1 MATSMNES
9 GKEKLIQAYKD
20 YKMSQEL
27 KERAR
32 KILYN
37 YSDSI
42 MKISYFEGYFED
54 LKRLLIE
61 REVALMYLQLSEE
74 YKKAA
79 LKPIWNRDVQSIIRH
94 P

>member
-1 MATSMNES
+1 MANSMNES

-37 YSDSI
+37 YADSI

-54 LKRLLIE
+54 LKKLLIE

-74 YKKAA
+74 YKKAS